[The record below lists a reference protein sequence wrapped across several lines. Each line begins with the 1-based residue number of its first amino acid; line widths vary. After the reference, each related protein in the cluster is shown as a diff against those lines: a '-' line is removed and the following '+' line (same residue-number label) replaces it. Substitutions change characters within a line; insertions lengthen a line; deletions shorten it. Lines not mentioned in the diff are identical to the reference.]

1 MSDLQLGLIVI
12 AIAVV
17 VAVVAFN
24 RWQERQLRRRVE
36 IASRHQAQANL
47 VGQEIHS
54 EDGQQRVEPKL
65 ILPDEQPEPEAGVA
79 RDTDT
84 EMRTVPEG
92 EGAGRLEQTR
102 GDDIESS
109 IDYRCS
115 VRADTAVSREQIAEF
130 LSAAHSIGKCVT
142 IKGWSADI
150 QGWVDLPVADPHK
163 ITRISTS
170 LQLAD
175 RTGPINRVQLATM
188 RDLVQSF
195 AQRTGAVCDCPE
207 IDTAAQVAAEL
218 DRFCAQVDISV
229 GCNVVA
235 KTGTGLPGTKVRGLL
250 ESAGYGL
257 DADGKF
263 WLRAED
269 GGILLCAAD
278 SQGKPL
284 TAERLRTESLA
295 GLTLSMDVPNVPA
308 NARAFDRMIETA
320 RHLAQALDAVVVDD
334 NQVPLTDSGLKVIRQ
349 QLRAVQAAMEAH
361 GIAAGGEVAAR
372 LFS

>member
-12 AIAVV
+12 AVAIV
-17 VAVVAFN
+17 VAVVVFN

-36 IASRHQAQANL
+36 VGSQRQAHVDP
-47 VGQEIHS
+47 VGQETHP
-54 EDGQQRVEPKL
+54 EDRQQRVEPKL
-65 ILPDEQPEPEAGVA
+65 VDPGGQPESEAGLA
-79 RDTDT
+79 PDTDT
-84 EMRTVPEG
+84 EIRVAPEAA
-92 EGAGRLEQTR
+92 ERLDPTR
-102 GDDIESS
+102 DERAKSS
-109 IDYRCS
+109 IDYQCS
-115 VRADTAVSREQIAEF
+115 LRADTAIAQEQIGEF
-130 LSAAHSIGKCVT
+130 LSAAHAIGKRVT
-142 IKGWSADI
+142 IKGWSADTR
-150 QGWVDLPVADPHK
+150 GWVELPQADPHR
-163 ITRISTS
+163 ITRISAS

-175 RTGPINRVQLATM
+175 RTGPVNRVQLATM

-195 AQRTGAVCDCPE
+195 AQRTGAVCECPG
-207 IDTAAQVAAEL
+207 IDTAAQAAAEL

-235 KTGTGLPGTKVRGLL
+235 KTGAGLLGTKVRGLL

-269 GGILLCAAD
+269 SSILLCAAD

-308 NARAFDRMIETA
+308 NARVFDRMFETA

-361 GIAAGGEVAAR
+361 GIGAGSDLAAR

>member
-1 MSDLQLGLIVI
+1 
-12 AIAVV
+12 
-17 VAVVAFN
+17 
-24 RWQERQLRRRVE
+24 
-36 IASRHQAQANL
+36 
-47 VGQEIHS
+47 
-54 EDGQQRVEPKL
+54 
-65 ILPDEQPEPEAGVA
+65 
-79 RDTDT
+79 
-84 EMRTVPEG
+84 
-92 EGAGRLEQTR
+92 
-102 GDDIESS
+102 
-109 IDYRCS
+109 
-115 VRADTAVSREQIAEF
+115 
-130 LSAAHSIGKCVT
+130 
-142 IKGWSADI
+142 
-150 QGWVDLPVADPHK
+150 
-163 ITRISTS
+163 
-170 LQLAD
+170 
-175 RTGPINRVQLATM
+175 VQLATM

-195 AQRTGAVCDCPE
+195 AQRTAADCECPE
-207 IDTAAQVAAEL
+207 ISTAAHAAAEL

-235 KTGTGLPGTKVRGLL
+235 KTGAGLLGTKVRGLL

-269 GGILLCAAD
+269 GSILLCAAD

-308 NARAFDRMIETA
+308 NARVFDRMFETA

-334 NQVPLTDSGLKVIRQ
+334 NQVPLTDAGLKVIRQ

-361 GIAAGGEVAAR
+361 GIAAGSEVAAR